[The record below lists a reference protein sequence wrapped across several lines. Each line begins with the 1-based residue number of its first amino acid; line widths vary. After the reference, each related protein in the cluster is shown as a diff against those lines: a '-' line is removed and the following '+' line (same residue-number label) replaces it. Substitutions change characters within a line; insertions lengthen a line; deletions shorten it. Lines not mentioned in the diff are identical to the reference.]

1 MKKIIVFGDSTTS
14 DYPEDFF
21 PQQGWAHFLPIYVKE
36 GIKVRNF
43 ARGGASLKNF
53 LFSQEY
59 VDGKSGI
66 NRVEECPW
74 NKVVLPEVSE
84 GDIVIFY
91 WAGINDMLQSNRDS
105 YRECTGG
112 AFVRDWQNTAR
123 ESYIWIGEGLG
134 THTYFTLRS
143 EVSEMAE
150 LLRQM
155 VMQVRDQRAVPII
168 IKGTG
173 KYYKVHGQDR
183 NVIAVNRKYAE
194 AVIDVAKACGIE
206 HYDIG
211 VWLEQKFAESGY
223 EKVLQEYLLP
233 ISTITK
239 MRAKKCIRK
248 SVPLVDDNVH
258 YNWCG
263 AEAICREVVAQAKK
277 SNGVLCE
284 VLQ

>member
-1 MKKIIVFGDSTTS
+1 MKKIIIFGDSTTS
-14 DYPEDFF
+14 DYAEDSF
-21 PQQGWAHFLPIYVKE
+21 PQQGWAHYLPQYVNE

-53 LFSQEY
+53 LFSQDY

-66 NRVEECPW
+66 NKVEECPW
-74 NKVVLPEVSE
+74 NRAVLPEVSE

-134 THTYFTLRS
+134 THTYFTVRS
-143 EVSEMAE
+143 EVQEMAA
-150 LLRQM
+150 LLRKM
-155 VMQVRDQRAVPII
+155 VEQVRDKKAIPII

-173 KYYKVHGQDR
+173 KYYKVHGQDK
-183 NVIAVNRKYAE
+183 NVIAVNRKYAK
-194 AVIDVAKACGIE
+194 AVINVAKDCGIE
-206 HYDIG
+206 HYDMG
-211 VWLEQKFAESGY
+211 AWLEQKFAQMGY

-233 ISTITK
+233 ISTVTK
-239 MRAKKCIRK
+239 MRADSGIHKP
-248 SVPLVDDNVH
+248 VPLVDDNVH
-258 YNWCG
+258 YNCCG

-277 SNGVLCE
+277 SNGVLSE
-284 VLQ
+284 VLR